1 MARTDARGV
10 GTGDTL
16 TRRTGWAVISPAA
29 IVVLVFFVG
38 PVVYF
43 LRFSFETPSATEFAI
58 PTFTVK
64 NFSDFFTDSYYVHT
78 LIRTLL
84 IAVASTLLTLVLAVP
99 VARLIATCG
108 PKMKSVLIIA
118 TVFPL
123 LVGNVV
129 RSIGW
134 VAILGYN
141 GVVNTVLVRAHLI
154 DDPVDLLHSPI
165 TVGIAIS
172 SVVVPIMVL
181 TLQASMEALD
191 PAVERAA
198 LSLGS
203 RRFRAFVTV
212 TLPQIVPGIIAGT
225 SLVFVLCLNAYAT
238 PLLVGGSQ
246 VPMLAPEIY
255 SSITTNNNW
264 PFGAAMAAIL
274 LVLCLVVVVLYG
286 WLVRRWFE
294 GWRRESR

>member
-1 MARTDARGV
+1 MPRTNGRALAA
-10 GTGDTL
+10 GDTL
-16 TRRTGWAVISPAA
+16 TRRAGWAVISPAA
-29 IVVLVFFVG
+29 IVVLIFFVG
-38 PVVYF
+38 PIVYF

-58 PTFTVK
+58 PTFTVQ
-64 NFSDFFTDSYYVHT
+64 NFSDFFTDSYYVRT

-84 IAVASTLLTLVLAVP
+84 IAIASTAVTLVLAVP
-99 VARLIATCG
+99 VARLIVTCG
-108 PKMKSVLIIA
+108 PRMKSVLIIA

-141 GVVNTVLVRAHLI
+141 GVVNTLLVKFHLASA
-154 DDPVDLLHSPI
+154 PLDLLHSPV
-165 TVGIAIS
+165 TVGVAIS

-181 TLQASMEALD
+181 TLQASLEAVD
-191 PAVERAA
+191 PATERAA

-203 RRFRAFVTV
+203 RHFRAFRTV

-255 SSITTNNNW
+255 SSITTDNNW
-264 PFGAAMAAIL
+264 PFGAAMASVL
-274 LVLCLVVVVLYG
+274 LVLCLLVVVLYG
-286 WLVRRWFE
+286 SLARRLFE
-294 GWRRESR
+294 AWRKESR

>member
-1 MARTDARGV
+1 MAAA
-10 GTGDTL
+10 GDTL
-16 TRRTGWAVISPAA
+16 TRRSGWAVISPAA
-29 IVVLVFFVG
+29 IIVLIFFVV
-38 PVVYF
+38 PIVYF
-43 LRFSFETPSATEFAI
+43 LRFSFETPSTTEFAV

-64 NFSDFFTDSYYVHT
+64 NFGDFFSSSYYVHT
-78 LIRTLL
+78 LIRTLV
-84 IAVASTLLTLVLAVP
+84 IAVAATALTLVLAIP
-99 VARLIATCG
+99 VAHLIVLCG
-108 PKMKSVLIIA
+108 PKLKSAMIIA

-141 GVVNTVLVRAHLI
+141 GVVNTVLLKLHLI
-154 DDPVDLLHSPI
+154 TAPLQMLHSPV

-191 PAVERAA
+191 PATERAA

-203 RRFRAFVTV
+203 RPFRTFVTV
-212 TLPQIVPGIIAGT
+212 TMPQIIPGIIAGT
-225 SLVFVLCLNAYAT
+225 SLVFVLCLNSYST

-246 VPMLAPEIY
+246 VPMLAPAIY
-255 SSITTNNNW
+255 TAITTNNNW

-274 LVLCLVVVVLYG
+274 LVLCLIVVVLYG
-286 WLVRRWFE
+286 WLVRRLFE
-294 GWRRESR
+294 AWRKETR

>member
-1 MARTDARGV
+1 MPRVTKRALD
-10 GTGDTL
+10 GTHTL
-16 TRRTGWAVISPAA
+16 SGRAGWAIISPAA
-29 IVVLVFFVG
+29 IVVLIFFIG
-38 PVVYF
+38 PIIYF
-43 LRFSFETPSATEFAI
+43 LRFSFETPSTTQFAI
-58 PTFTVK
+58 PTFTTK
-64 NFSDFFTDSYYVHT
+64 NFSDFFASSYYVQT

-84 IAVASTLLTLVLAVP
+84 IAVASTTMTLVLAVP
-99 VARLIATCG
+99 VARLIVSSK
-108 PKMKSVLIIA
+108 PKVKSLLIIA

-141 GVVNTVLVRAHLI
+141 GLANTLLAKLNLI
-154 DDPVDLLHSPI
+154 TAPLGLLHSSV
-165 TVGIAIS
+165 TVGVAIS

-181 TLQASMEALD
+181 ILQASLETID
-191 PAVERAA
+191 PATEQAA
-198 LSLGS
+198 LSLGA
-203 RRFRAFVTV
+203 RPLRAFFTV
-212 TLPQIVPGIIAGT
+212 TLPQIIPGIIAGT

-255 SSITTNNNW
+255 TAITTNNNW

-274 LVLCLVVVVLYG
+274 LVLCLAVVVLSG
-286 WLVRRWFE
+286 WWARRLFE
-294 GWRRESR
+294 AWRKEAR